1 MRRASFRSSIL
12 LAALVAGASFQASV
26 VAVQADEYSVV
37 PKGDALLRN
46 MSIVERSG
54 WLSSTATSN
63 ANDAAV
69 TRYELA
75 LQTAGAIFLVS
86 ARAESDA
93 TWAQSVSPTA
103 LKALRDLTT
112 TLRPELQKLGVDTQ
126 ATLQNLARIAKTS
139 ASKTRGAIGNSSIDN
154 AASINAAS
162 TERATRNVLPLPSRF
177 SADKSFAPDGNYGVS
192 LGLGR
197 GFSLRAGVRP
207 NANANVNVNAN
218 SLANLALPEAQLP
231 RGSASSF
238 GGGLDWRPRDNVLFS
253 TNVEN
258 IIGGSQNGATRF
270 SGGVGVS
277 ALRNRV
283 SLQANLSRLRMENV
297 ADSSTLAG
305 VNVGVGV
312 SQTVSLNL
320 LYQQLFSTPT
330 PTRSDRVLAGGV
342 SIKF

>member
-12 LAALVAGASFQASV
+12 LAALVAGASFQASA
-26 VAVQADEYSVV
+26 VAVQADEYSIV

-46 MSIVERSG
+46 LSIVERSG

-93 TWAQSVSPTA
+93 TWAQSVSPAA

-126 ATLQNLARIAKTS
+126 ATLQSLARIAKTS

-154 AASINAAS
+154 AASIDAIS
-162 TERATRNVLPLPSRF
+162 TERARRNVLPLPARF
-177 SADKSFAPDGNYGVS
+177 SADKSFAPEGNYGVS

-197 GFSLRAGVRP
+197 GFSLRASVRP
-207 NANANVNVNAN
+207 NANANAN
-218 SLANLALPEAQLP
+218 SLANLALPESQLP
-231 RGSASSF
+231 RGNASAF

-258 IIGGSQNGATRF
+258 IVGGAQNGATRF

-312 SQTVSLNL
+312 SSNVSLNL